1 MADASQHDMDF
12 SPTASWRNL
21 QLRAELLRAA
31 RRFFDD
37 RGFLEVETPLLSAD
51 LIVDRQIEPW
61 QAQAAARPGEAPL
74 WLQTSP
80 EAHMKRL
87 LAAGAGTIYQITRS
101 FRGEEQG
108 ALHNREFTILEW
120 YRPDDDMQRGMAL
133 LSELCETL
141 LNRGTAQ
148 AVSYRDAFEQH
159 AGLDPHTASAADI
172 QQAARSLG
180 MDLPELEGDRDEWLD
195 FLLAMRV
202 APRLGRDVPN
212 IVYDFPASQ
221 AALARIRPGEPS
233 LAERFEL
240 YVDGIE
246 LANGYCEETSAK
258 ALARRQH
265 ELNEQRSATGKPPI
279 VQAGRWLRAIERGL
293 PSCAGVAMG
302 FDRVVMLAAGA
313 KTLAEVIAFPADRA

>member
-1 MADASQHDMDF
+1 
-12 SPTASWRNL
+12 
-21 QLRAELLRAA
+21 
-31 RRFFDD
+31 
-37 RGFLEVETPLLSAD
+37 VETPLLSAD

-61 QAQAAARPGEAPL
+61 QAQAAAQPGEAPL

-87 LAAGAGTIYQITRS
+87 LAAGAGAIFQITRS

-108 ALHNREFTILEW
+108 PLHNREFTILEW

-141 LNRGTAQ
+141 LNRGAAQ

-159 AGLDPHTASAADI
+159 AGLDPHTASAADM
-172 QQAARSLG
+172 QQAVRSLG
-180 MDLPELEGDRDEWLD
+180 LDLPEIEDDRDAWLD
-195 FLLAMRV
+195 FLLAIRV
-202 APRLGRDVPN
+202 GPRLGRDVPN

-221 AALARIRPGEPS
+221 AALARIRSGEPP

-246 LANGYCEETSAK
+246 LANGYCEETSAE
-258 ALARRQH
+258 ALVRRQRALH
-265 ELNEQRSATGKPPI
+265 QQRSAAGKPPI

-313 KTLAEVIAFPADRA
+313 RSLEEVIAFPADRA